1 MNSKSVVLLMS
12 LTILVTLQMMCGVV
26 SGFLDRTQITIN
38 NKLPEP
44 VLVHCKDKF
53 NSDGPHI
60 VLPGQ
65 DYSFKFLKTPL
76 FTYVWSC
83 SIQWQG
89 VYHEF
94 DIYDSRR
101 DSCFNYKCSWHIS
114 DKGPCQILHNFKQPV
129 CFSWNK

>member
-1 MNSKSVVLLMS
+1 
-12 LTILVTLQMMCGVV
+12 MCGVV

-65 DYSFKFLKTPL
+65 DYSFN
-76 FTYVWSC
+76 YIHS
-83 SIQWQG
+83 
-89 VYHEF
+89 
-94 DIYDSRR
+94 DS
-101 DSCFNYKCSWHIS
+101 SVNSHHM
-114 DKGPCQILHNFKQPV
+114 LHT
-129 CFSWNK
+129 S